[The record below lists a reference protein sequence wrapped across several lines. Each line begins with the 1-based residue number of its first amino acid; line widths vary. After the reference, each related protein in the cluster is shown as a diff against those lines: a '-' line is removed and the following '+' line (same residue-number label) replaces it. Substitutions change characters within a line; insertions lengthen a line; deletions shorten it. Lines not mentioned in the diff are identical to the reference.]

1 MSGMEKAAHRLAPWI
16 LRLDLFLV
24 AAYCLCIISGLAASG
39 LGGHASFAGVF
50 LLGFG
55 IYFLFKGSGLLG
67 HARKKCSSGCLHPL
81 TTPAGLCGFIALALV
96 CLFAGP
102 GMGEFVFMS
111 ALCAAGGP
119 AALIAYG
126 VCVANPVRLS
136 QIYARMCASDK
147 K

>member
-1 MSGMEKAAHRLAPWI
+1 MSGMEKAVRRLGPWI
-16 LRLDLFLV
+16 QRLELFLI

-39 LGGHASFAGVF
+39 LCRHAGFVDVF

-55 IYFLFKGSGLLG
+55 VYFLFKGSGLLAY
-67 HARKKCSSGCLHPL
+67 ARKKCSSGCLHPL
-81 TTPAGLCGFIALALV
+81 STPASLCGFTTLALV
-96 CLFAGP
+96 CLFARP
-102 GMGEFVFMS
+102 GMGEFVLIS

-119 AALIAYG
+119 AALLAYG